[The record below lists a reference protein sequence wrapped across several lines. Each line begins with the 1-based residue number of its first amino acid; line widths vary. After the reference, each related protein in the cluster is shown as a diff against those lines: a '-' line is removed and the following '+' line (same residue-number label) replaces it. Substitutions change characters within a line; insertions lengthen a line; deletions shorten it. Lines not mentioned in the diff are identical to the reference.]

1 MLLPIRTASSSS
13 PILWPSYEMVCSACY
28 QIPCLLCFV
37 SGLHILLLW
46 CICWLLSGN
55 TESQYVQ
62 NICNLRTGCSFPT
75 LSWLFLCTGML
86 ASALILMFFACF
98 HSFPNWIFHAFLFL
112 PFALLLC
119 LLCHPHFSFS
129 SIFFEEVT
137 RSLQGKS
144 RNLSFNVSS
153 VSSEA
158 CGFRQV
164 MPPLWVLVSFSI
176 KWGSG
181 WDEFWSS
188 FSIEQLISSTR
199 LSSAHQ
205 RRT

>member
-75 LSWLFLCTGML
+75 LSWLFLCTAML

-98 HSFPNWIFHAFLFL
+98 HSFPSWIFHAFLFL

-119 LLCHPHFSFS
+119 LLCHPRFSFS

-144 RNLSFNVSS
+144 RNLSFNEFCLEWGVWLQASDASS
-153 VSSEA
+153 L
-158 CGFRQV
+158 GFSVLFYKMREW
-164 MPPLWVLVSFSI
+164 MRRVLVF
-176 KWGSG
+176 
-181 WDEFWSS
+181 FFHRTAHFFHATQLCSS
-188 FSIEQLISSTR
+188 M
-199 LSSAHQ
+199 
-205 RRT
+205 